1 MALEQSIMRS
11 AKSTRRI
18 IVKTISQEYVLEW
31 ALVSH
36 EVLSIANT
44 VRNITRADKGGNNEM
59 TVHHQFK
66 RPAISQMNNSVTKLA
81 LYIEEMRNPYLVDQ
95 NDLKLK
101 KFKRF

>member
-1 MALEQSIMRS
+1 MFRNGH
-11 AKSTRRI
+11 
-18 IVKTISQEYVLEW
+18 Y
-31 ALVSH
+31 LVMTH

-44 VRNITRADKGGNNEM
+44 FRNVTRADNEM
-59 TVHHQFK
+59 TIHHQLK

-81 LYIEEMRNPYLVDQ
+81 LDIEEMRNLYLVDQ